1 MNEIIV
7 KNNKWI
13 KENSIIKIDKNEKN
27 KIKMIEIENNN
38 K

>member
-27 KIKMIEIENNN
+27 KIKMIEIENN

>member
-27 KIKMIEIENNN
+27 KIKYLKIRY
-38 K
+38 